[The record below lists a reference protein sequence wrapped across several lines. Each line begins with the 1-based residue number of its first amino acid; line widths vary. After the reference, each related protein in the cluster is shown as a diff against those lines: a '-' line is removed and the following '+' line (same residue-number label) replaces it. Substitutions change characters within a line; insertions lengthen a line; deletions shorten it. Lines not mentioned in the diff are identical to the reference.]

1 MTRYVG
7 QGLMLIDAN
16 NTCNANYGYQ
26 AAGSENQM
34 PSCALNVSGK
44 RIVAVKNRV
53 SLINCL
59 HQRPFVCTF

>member
-7 QGLMLIDAN
+7 QGLMLNDAN

-26 AAGSENQM
+26 ATGSENQM

-44 RIVAVKNRV
+44 SIR
-53 SLINCL
+53 C
-59 HQRPFVCTF
+59 